1 MRACCN
7 QCKKS
12 FSYISGA
19 KISGT
24 SHLKRHITLGIC
36 PVYRHR
42 QVAEGSGPLMMSAR
56 RAETSGSR
64 TKVRRKR
71 PHAFNGD
78 SCCHELAMMIIMH
91 DYPLHMVEHLGFR
104 DFALALQP
112 QFNITSIAAVEEEIM
127 RIYFREKQ
135 RVLDVLNEVSGCL
148 NLIVDLWT
156 SDQSSAYA
164 VLTGHFVD
172 ENWKLQRRIMN
183 VVTLHYPESDTA
195 YCHAIAYC
203 LNDWCSEGKLFAFA
217 LDRSFANETTRE
229 ITRYI
234 LSLRSPFILSGQLLI
249 NSCYARLL
257 KDLALEAIGR
267 NKEVVEKVRYSV
279 KFIKTSPGREQS
291 FNNLKEQLQV
301 PSTKDL
307 VVDDLAKWNT
317 TYQMLISASEFK
329 EVFACL
335 DTFDPEYRPNLS
347 MQDWGKIKT
356 LCGYLKLFY
365 EAANILTLPVYPTTN
380 MFFQEAFKIHLELM
394 NSVVSEDPF
403 VSSLTKPLL
412 DIFTTY
418 WEGCNMVLAVAV
430 VMDPRFK
437 MKLVEF
443 SFSKLYGQD
452 AEAWIKAVEDG
463 LRELY
468 LEYAVLPLPPP
479 APSFIEGIDA
489 VAATPLSAV
498 HEDGFL
504 LSNSVGVTDFDIYLS
519 DIMGEQH
526 MGSELDQY
534 LEESLLP
541 RVHEFDVLG
550 WWGENKSR
558 FPTLAKMASD
568 VLSIPL
574 STAYGESVFDT
585 RGRKLDRNHTSLKD
599 ATLQA
604 LICAKDWL
612 RQGSS
617 GTPGTFRLF

>member
-1 MRACCN
+1 MCPMDGSDKNGLPNSGAQSNKPRRRKSLVWEHFTIETVNADCMRACCN

-329 EVFACL
+329 E
-335 DTFDPEYRPNLS
+335 
-347 MQDWGKIKT
+347 
-356 LCGYLKLFY
+356 
-365 EAANILTLPVYPTTN
+365 
-380 MFFQEAFKIHLELM
+380 EAFKIHLELM